1 MKKKAYAVA
10 VAIQVILAS
19 TVLLSK
25 AAFDRG
31 LSLFVYIFYRLVVAS
46 LFLMPFAIL
55 ERCVRVLLFF
65 FSRETVGE
73 IPKVECFGMMQK
85 HYLFRSN
92 PFSCVGFAGEMRR
105 QYLSGCLPRCSCTR

>member
-31 LSLFVYIFYRLVVAS
+31 LSLFVYIFYRLVAAS
-46 LFLMPFAIL
+46 LFLTPFAIL

-65 FSRETVGE
+65 LKRDCGGDPQSRV
-73 IPKVECFGMMQK
+73 FW
-85 HYLFRSN
+85 
-92 PFSCVGFAGEMRR
+92 
-105 QYLSGCLPRCSCTR
+105 